1 MANTFQDK
9 ITRSFRKDLPCK
21 KKEKSFMV
29 TECVMILHG
38 CGFNWYSVYAFSEH
52 QYLRDLK
59 NNNNK
64 SFKDI
69 LRHPKRNFDLWELN
83 IKMHNGTIPDTGFR
97 RYNLISNQS
106 LTLPIPLPLP

>member
-1 MANTFQDK
+1 
-9 ITRSFRKDLPCK
+9 
-21 KKEKSFMV
+21 MV

-97 RYNLISNQS
+97 LYNLISNQS